1 MYRYR
6 LLFTKDAPVKYI
18 SHLDLSKLFHR
29 AFRRAGLPV
38 AYSEGFNPHP
48 KISLASALR
57 LGTTSSAEY
66 LDVDFSAEIDPAE
79 VRTRLQDATPVGI
92 EIGGVQI
99 IPQEAPAAMALINAA
114 AYHLSC
120 QKTAGALSTQQILTE
135 ILAEE
140 KILITRN
147 TKNGSKEINVR
158 ALIHQADIV
167 CEDDEQVVIHLL
179 LAASDQGT
187 GRPEEVGMLLC
198 KKGLCTSEE
207 NIWVHRTGLYR
218 LYPNGEIR
226 TPFQVLTRESLAK
239 PDEPA
244 E

>member
-1 MYRYR
+1 MYKYR
-6 LLFTKDAPVKYI
+6 LSFTKEAPVKYI

-66 LDVDFSAEIDPAE
+66 LDVDLSEEIDPAE
-79 VRTRLQDATPVGI
+79 VRTRLQNATPAGI
-92 EIGGVQI
+92 DIGEVQI

-120 QKTAGALSTQQILTE
+120 RKTAGSLSARPILTE

-140 KILITRN
+140 EIIITRN
-147 TKNGSKEINVR
+147 TKNGSKEINIR
-158 ALIHQADIV
+158 ALIHQADIL
-167 CEDDEQVVIHLL
+167 CEDDDRAVIHVL

-187 GRPEEVGMLLC
+187 GRPEELGMLLG
-198 KKGLCTSEE
+198 KKGLCASEE
-207 NIWVHRTGLYR
+207 NISIHRTGLYR

-239 PDEPA
+239 PDKPA